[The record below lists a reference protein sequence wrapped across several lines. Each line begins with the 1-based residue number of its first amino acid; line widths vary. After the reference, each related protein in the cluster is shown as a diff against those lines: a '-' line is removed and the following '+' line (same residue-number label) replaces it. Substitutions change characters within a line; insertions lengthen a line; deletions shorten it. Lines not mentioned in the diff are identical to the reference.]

1 MKRQVG
7 PPGGCTQRSGLC
19 DAGVNLLMALKLPGQ
34 VYDEG
39 NFFPKDETSDSE
51 EPDLPPWDA
60 ELTKRPKR
68 VPLSRAFV
76 YCKQY
81 T

>member
-1 MKRQVG
+1 
-7 PPGGCTQRSGLC
+7 
-19 DAGVNLLMALKLPGQ
+19 MALKLPGQ